1 MIAGQDSHL
10 RRPTY
15 ETGGLDLLPTPRF
28 SNAGCRKKSARMLS
42 HCAICCFKKI
52 GLCGQRSITLALI
65 NSNSVVY
72 CAILLMFAAI
82 PLAVSKFIV
91 QVYHA
96 QRPRCQA
103 VDRHFDFFLLRL
115 LLPFFLP
122 TQLLSAFAARTPAS
136 ALAPRAGKPRA
147 AIPCLSRL
155 RHPCGQSRPCRGALI
170 LVFLP

>member
-91 QVYHA
+91 QEYHA
-96 QRPRCQA
+96 QRPRCQ
-103 VDRHFDFFLLRL
+103 VVFQPVPILSLRL
-115 LLPFFLP
+115 ACVSFP
-122 TQLLSAFAARTPAS
+122 RTPAS